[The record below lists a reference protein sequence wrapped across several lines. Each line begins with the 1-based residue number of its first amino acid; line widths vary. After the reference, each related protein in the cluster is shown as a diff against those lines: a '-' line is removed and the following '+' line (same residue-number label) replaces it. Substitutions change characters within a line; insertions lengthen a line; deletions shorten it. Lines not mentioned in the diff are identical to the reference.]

1 MRPGSFARFA
11 FALSTAFACAAV
23 ARAAGPTSE
32 EGGFMVHESALVKA
46 NPDAVWAAL
55 VQPARWW
62 SREHSWS
69 GDSANLVLE
78 PRAGGCFCETLP
90 KGGSAEHMHVI
101 QSVPGTMLRMKG
113 ALGPLQSEAIEGV
126 LTIELTPGE
135 QGTTISWTY
144 VVGGYFRLF
153 EVKDIAPAV
162 DSVMREQSNRLAGL
176 VDFGDPGHKPQP

>member
-1 MRPGSFARFA
+1 MRAGKSARIIV
-11 FALSTAFACAAV
+11 ALSAALACSSKAAADV
-23 ARAAGPTSE
+23 APDSR
-32 EGGFMVHESALVKA
+32 GFMVHESAVVKA
-46 NPDAVWAAL
+46 RPDAVWAAL
-55 VQPARWW
+55 VRPSRWW
-62 SREHSWS
+62 NREHSWS

-90 KGGSAEHMHVI
+90 GGGSAEHMHVI
-101 QSVPGTMLRMKG
+101 QFVPGSMLRMKG

-153 EVKDIAPAV
+153 AVKDIAPAV
-162 DSVMREQSNRLAGL
+162 DSVMREQSDRLAAL
-176 VDFGDPGHKPQP
+176 VDFGDPSHRMRP